1 MYVCI
6 LYIWQ
11 TTPAPVCHP
20 ETNFLHPPIGITQF
34 WYQRSCFAAR
44 FCKAKKDYIGQEA
57 GESMNQKLLEMVQ
70 VTVLYHTDDFILF
83 GLSKT
88 ETAAK
93 TAPRVP
99 KLGDFDGRVPKLS
112 FHVTLAK
119 SGAGVVC
126 HI

>member
-1 MYVCI
+1 
-6 LYIWQ
+6 
-11 TTPAPVCHP
+11 
-20 ETNFLHPPIGITQF
+20 
-34 WYQRSCFAAR
+34 
-44 FCKAKKDYIGQEA
+44 
-57 GESMNQKLLEMVQ
+57 MNQKLLEMVQ

-112 FHVTLAK
+112 FRVTHK

-126 HI
+126 HIHIRLMDKSNG